1 MSVIRV
7 AHVTTVDMTH
17 RFLLLPQMRR
27 LREEGYEV
35 AAISASGPWRDG
47 IEAEGIRF
55 IGWPYVTRAWSPAAD
70 AMAFRSLVRMLRR
83 ERFDLVHTHTPKAG
97 ALGRIAARMA
107 GVPCVVNTVHGL
119 YAAPED
125 PLRRR
130 LPVLAA
136 ERFAARFSD
145 LELFQSEEDLRWATR
160 IGLVRPAQEVFLGN
174 GTDLGHFDRSSVSS
188 HRRSEIRRELG
199 IPEQALVVG
208 TVGRPV
214 AEKGYGEF
222 SRAARMVTEA
232 VPRTRFLAVGGEAS
246 ASLGADGAPVIFA
259 GWRENVRDL
268 LSAMDVFV
276 LASWREGVPRS
287 AIEAAAMGLPLV
299 LTDIRGCRE
308 VCRDG
313 VEGRL
318 VPPRNAERLAQAIA
332 HLVRDPEARE
342 RMGEA
347 ARSRAEERFDERRV
361 TETILS
367 SYEDLLRRKGL
378 SRVTKAQPAIR
389 LRPARV
395 EDAAALAQIH
405 REALPGAFLPALGDR
420 FLRRLYRALAAD
432 RRAAALVAENGSGVI
447 GFATGVPSV
456 RTFYR
461 RFVLRHGISAALS
474 AAPRLLRRD
483 VRRRAGETAAYSNG
497 NGSLPQAELLSIALR
512 PGWGGRGIGRRLARG
527 IVSELAE
534 RGVHEGKVVVA
545 AGNAEANRMYEAVGF
560 HRHGRIN
567 VHSGEDSNVWVWRW
581 PS

>member
-7 AHVTTVDMTH
+7 AHVATVDMTH

-27 LREEGYEV
+27 LQKEGYEV
-35 AAISASGPWRDG
+35 AAISAPGPWREG
-47 IEAEGIRF
+47 IEVEGIRF
-55 IGWPYVTRAWSPAAD
+55 IRWPYVTRDWSPAAD

-97 ALGRIAARMA
+97 AMGRIAARMA

-119 YAAPED
+119 YATPED
-125 PLRRR
+125 PVRRR
-130 LPVLAA
+130 LPVLAV
-136 ERFAARFSD
+136 ERIAARFSD
-145 LELFQSEEDLRWATR
+145 LELFQSEEDLLWARR
-160 IGLVRPAQEVFLGN
+160 IGLVPRGQGVLLGN
-174 GTDLGHFDRSSVSS
+174 GTDLEHFDRSSVGPT
-188 HRRSEIRRELG
+188 RRAEIRRELG
-199 IPEQALVVG
+199 IPEEALVVG

-222 SRAARMVTEA
+222 ARAAKMVTDA
-232 VPRTRFLAVGGEAS
+232 IPNTRFLAVGGGVSRAP
-246 ASLGADGAPVIFA
+246 GTDGAPVIFA

-313 VEGRL
+313 VEGTL
-318 VPPRNAERLAQAIA
+318 VPPRNAEQLAQAIA
-332 HLVRDPEARE
+332 DLVRDPVARE
-342 RMGEA
+342 RMGDA
-347 ARSRAEERFDERRV
+347 ARRRAEERFDERRV
-361 TETILS
+361 TQTILT

-378 SRVTKAQPAIR
+378 SRVAKAPSAVR

-395 EDAAALAQIH
+395 EDAPALAQIH
-405 REALPGAFLPALGDR
+405 REALPDAFLPALGDR

-432 RRAAALVAENGSGVI
+432 RRAVALVAENGSGVI

-461 RFVLRHGISAALS
+461 RFVLRHGVPAALS

-483 VRRRAGETAAYSNG
+483 VRRRAGETAAYPNG
-497 NGSLPQAELLSIALR
+497 NGSLPKAELLSIALK

-527 IVSELAE
+527 IVSGLAE
-534 RGVHEGKVVVA
+534 RGVHEGKVVVGA
-545 AGNAEANRMYEAVGF
+545 DNVGANRMYETVGF

-567 VHSGEDSNVWVWRW
+567 VHSGENSNVWVWRW
-581 PS
+581 SS

>member
-1 MSVIRV
+1 MSRIRV
-7 AHVTTVDMTH
+7 AHVATVDMTH
-17 RFLLLPQMRR
+17 RFLLLPQMQR
-27 LREEGYEV
+27 LQQEGYEV
-35 AAISASGPWRDG
+35 TAISAPGPWTAA
-47 IEAEGIRF
+47 IEAEGIGF
-55 IGWPYVTRAWSPAAD
+55 IPWPHARRAWAPGSD
-70 AMAFRSLVRMLRR
+70 ARAFRALLGILRR
-83 ERFDLVHTHTPKAG
+83 ERFHLVHTHTPKAG
-97 ALGRIAARMA
+97 VMGRVAARIA

-119 YAAPED
+119 YATPDD
-125 PLRRR
+125 PLTRR

-145 LELFQSEEDLRWATR
+145 LELFQSEEDLTWARR
-160 IGLVRPAQEVFLGN
+160 IGLVRRGQGVFLGN
-174 GTDLGHFDRSSVSS
+174 GTDLEHFDRSSVGA
-188 HRRSEIRRELG
+188 RRRREIRRELG
-199 IPEQALVVG
+199 IPEEALVVG

-222 SRAARMVTEA
+222 AAAARMVTA
-232 VPRTRFLAVGGEAS
+232 TRPDVRFVAVGGGEAVRT
-246 ASLGADGAPVIFA
+246 DGGPVIFA
-259 GWRENVRDL
+259 GWRENVRDML
-268 LSAMDVFV
+268 AAMDVFV

-318 VPPRNAERLAQAIA
+318 VPPRNAERLARAIA
-332 HLVRDPEARE
+332 DLLGDPVARE

-347 ARSRAEERFDERRV
+347 ARTRAEERFDERRV
-361 TETILS
+361 TDTILTA
-367 SYEDLLRRKGL
+367 YEDLFRRKGL
-378 SRVTKAQPAIR
+378 SRVAKAPSAVR

-395 EDAAALAQIH
+395 EDAAALARIH

-432 RRAAALVAENGSGVI
+432 RRAVALVAENGSGVI

-461 RFVLRHGISAALS
+461 RFVLRHGLPAALS

-483 VRRRAGETAAYSNG
+483 VRRRAGETAAYPNG
-497 NGSLPQAELLSIALR
+497 NGSLPQAELLSIAVE
-512 PGWGGRGIGRRLARG
+512 PGWAGRGIGRRLARG
-527 IVSELAE
+527 IVTGLAE
-534 RGVHEGKVVVA
+534 RGAREGRVVV
-545 AGNAEANRMYEAVGF
+545 GAENGPANRLYASVGF
-560 HRHGRIN
+560 RPAGRIT
-567 VHSGEDSNVWVWRW
+567 VHSGEESKVWVWRW